1 MCANVLIVDVMFI
14 WRNDMLLPTNIITD
28 FQDLNTMLEEHNIPC
43 DGHTKLA
50 MNDYTVHAL
59 TGKHFY
65 QDRRQTYYGFSII
78 EDSWCSVGEVIVLVN
93 YEYFRRNDQESGR
106 V

>member
-1 MCANVLIVDVMFI
+1 MQLD
-14 WRNDMLLPTNIITD
+14 TNIEIN
-28 FQDLNTMLEEHNIPC
+28 FKELEKMLTEHAIPH

-50 MNDYTVHAL
+50 MNDYTVHVL

-65 QDRRQTYYGFSII
+65 DDRRQTYFGYPII
-78 EDSWCSVGEVIVLVN
+78 EDSWCRVGEIIVLVN
-93 YEYFRRNDQESGR
+93 YERFREVS